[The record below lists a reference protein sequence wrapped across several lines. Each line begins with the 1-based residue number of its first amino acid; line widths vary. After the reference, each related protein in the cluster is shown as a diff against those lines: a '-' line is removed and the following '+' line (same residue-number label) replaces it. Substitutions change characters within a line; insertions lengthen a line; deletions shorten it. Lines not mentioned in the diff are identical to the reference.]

1 MARGG
6 KRPNA
11 GRPKGRRNKITAA
24 ANATLTE
31 MARAYTPE
39 MLDLLVA
46 VARGEIEGSSGRI
59 HAIEGV
65 LDRGNGKPHQSID
78 VRALF
83 ERRLTELTAEEL
95 RLLEDRLSATVGDD
109 GEAG

>member
-6 KRPNA
+6 QRRNA
-11 GRPKGRRNKITAA
+11 GRPKGTRNKLTAA

-31 MARAYTPE
+31 MAKAYTPE

-46 VARGEIEGSSGRI
+46 VARGEIEAGPGRV

-65 LDRGNGKPHQSID
+65 LDRGNGKPAAMMEVKGSLNG
-78 VRALF
+78 ALIAPTINLLGCPGLPKGS
-83 ERRLTELTAEEL
+83 RR
-95 RLLEDRLSATVGDD
+95 D
-109 GEAG
+109 

>member
-6 KRPNA
+6 RRQSA

-39 MLDLLVA
+39 MLGLLVA
-46 VARGEIEGSSGRI
+46 VARGHIDGNYGSAKRTPGAPNPQSNWVPTRSN
-59 HAIEGV
+59 
-65 LDRGNGKPHQSID
+65 RG
-78 VRALF
+78 
-83 ERRLTELTAEEL
+83 
-95 RLLEDRLSATVGDD
+95 
-109 GEAG
+109 